1 VTSNADNVTIQ
12 LADYFAGKR
21 ELRVAAQSTGSTATL
36 GVHLTSSGQLIG
48 TMQNLGGGKYS
59 GQFARSVNPQSIT
72 VRSSLCGSATMVV
85 RRRG

>member
-1 VTSNADNVTIQ
+1 VSSSADNVTIQ
-12 LADYFAGKR
+12 LADYFAGKH

-36 GVHLTSSGQLIG
+36 RVHLTSSGQLIG

-72 VRSSLCGSATMVV
+72 VRSSLCGSATIVV